1 MAILSPDTLDYVKA
15 RVPVFNPWADHLPES
30 DRPGQIPVFAAL
42 GGCWKKHGLLCP
54 ILKHFLSSSLEPLGK
69 TI

>member
-30 DRPGQIPVFAAL
+30 DRSGQIPVFSRSP
-42 GGCWKKHGLLCP
+42 WV
-54 ILKHFLSSSLEPLGK
+54 LEK
-69 TI
+69 ARSFVRNS